1 MQTLMKVRSVEGEV
15 SNLTAENR
23 DSKSEVAVMI
33 NVLECYVC
41 AIIQNSC
48 DVERIRFILNFD

>member
-33 NVLECYVC
+33 NVLECSVC

>member
-23 DSKSEVAVMI
+23 YSKSEVAVMI
-33 NVLECYVC
+33 NVLECSVC